1 MSDLEIL
8 GAQFRRAREDRRLTF
23 DQIERQTRIRAHYL
37 EAIELGNFG
46 VIPSP
51 VQLRGFVRNY
61 ARAVGL
67 DPDLMLG
74 QVEEALTN
82 PGSRRQK
89 KLKKD
94 PISGNPPPDGSAV
107 IPDTLETY
115 RAPVI
120 VPRASHSNIEVTAA
134 PTYAPRNRNPLRTI
148 FAVIVATVLTGVII
162 GGLLVAINDLAE
174 KSNQPTQPSPLVE
187 INNNVTNP
195 PAIIAT
201 STPTMGVLLP
211 PPNET
216 LDFSR
221 ESNLTIEITPR
232 QRSWVRIIADGTTI
246 FEGIVVPSSS
256 IANGDYLFFEA
267 NDSLTLKTTNAGGL
281 QVKINGQ
288 EFRLGEPRQA
298 FEQTFTLDGLITPTF
313 APTNTPTITYTPS
326 ATNTPGASITPT
338 LTETPTLE
346 SNATGTLSPVSP
358 SNTTALLPSPGVVS
372 PTPLPP
378 IGEVS
383 TSSTTPTPTPQNPV
397 TTNTLPPT
405 VQVSSPTPLVL
416 NSPTYTPSRTP
427 TYTLPPSATP
437 NITMTPSPFLP
448 ERITRTPT
456 LTK

>member
-23 DQIERQTRIRAHYL
+23 EQIERQTRIRAHYL

-51 VQLRGFVRNY
+51 VQLRGFIRNY

-74 QVEEALTN
+74 QVEEALAN
-82 PGSRRQK
+82 SGSRRQK
-89 KLKKD
+89 KTKKD
-94 PISGNPPPDGSAV
+94 TISGNTPPDGSVV

-148 FAVIVATVLTGVII
+148 FAVIVATLLTGVII

-174 KSNQPTQPSPLVE
+174 KSNQPTRPSPLVE
-187 INNNVTNP
+187 INNINNP
-195 PAIIAT
+195 PPIIAT
-201 STPTMGVLLP
+201 STPTFGGVVVP
-211 PPNET
+211 PPSTNQT
-216 LDFSR
+216 LEFNS
-221 ESNLTIEITPR
+221 SSSLYISIAAV
-232 QRSWVRIIADGTTI
+232 QRAWVRVTTDGAI
-246 FEGIVVPSSS
+246 QFEGILAPGDGLGYPADQS
-256 IANGDYLFFEA
+256 I
-267 NDSLTLKTTNAGGL
+267 TLKTTNAGGL
-281 QVKINGQ
+281 QVTINGQ
-288 EFRLGEPRQA
+288 EFRLGEPRQS

-346 SNATGTLSPVSP
+346 SNTTGDSAPVSP
-358 SNTTALLPSPGVVS
+358 SNTTALLASPGVVS

-378 IGEVS
+378 IGEIS
-383 TSSTTPTPTPQNPV
+383 ASTTTPSPTIPNSV

-405 VQVSSPTPLVL
+405 VEVSSPTPLVL

-427 TYTLPPSATP
+427 TYTPPPSATP

-448 ERITRTPT
+448 ARITRTPT

>member
-74 QVEEALTN
+74 QVEEALAN
-82 PGSRRQK
+82 PGGRRQK
-89 KLKKD
+89 KTKKD
-94 PISGNPPPDGSAV
+94 ATSGDTPPDGSAV

-134 PTYAPRNRNPLRTI
+134 PTYAPRTHNPLRTI

-174 KSNQPTQPSPLVE
+174 KSNQPTRPSPLME
-187 INNNVTNP
+187 INNNINNP
-195 PAIIAT
+195 PPIIAT
-201 STPTMGVLLP
+201 STPTLGAVLP
-211 PPNET
+211 PPVNPNQT
-216 LDFSR
+216 LELNSP
-221 ESNLTIEITPR
+221 SSLYIALTAL
-232 QRSWVRIIADGTTI
+232 QRAWVRVITDGTTQ
-246 FEGIVVPSSS
+246 FEGILAPGDGVGYPANQS
-256 IANGDYLFFEA
+256 I
-267 NDSLTLKTTNAGGL
+267 TLKTTNAGGL
-281 QVKINGQ
+281 QVTINGQ
-288 EFRLGEPRQA
+288 EFRLGEPRQP

-346 SNATGTLSPVSP
+346 SNTTGDSAPVSP
-358 SNTTALLPSPGVVS
+358 SNTTALLASPGVVS

-378 IGEVS
+378 IGEISAS
-383 TSSTTPTPTPQNPV
+383 TVTPSPTIPNSV

-405 VQVSSPTPLVL
+405 AVVSSPTPLVL

-456 LTK
+456 LIK